1 MVKTANLELPLVQA
15 AQAQK
20 HVTVNEAFAL
30 LDAAAQ
36 LRLASVTVAEPPAMA
51 AEGVAFFV
59 PPGASGDWSFH
70 PGRLAVFSNGGW
82 MFVTPKIGWRGWIVD
97 QAEPAVFDGVA
108 WVPGAL
114 AVSPNGA
121 ALQGETVEIDV
132 DLNAGS
138 MVTTDPVIPANAV
151 VLGVSG
157 VVIEGISGTASGW
170 RLGVVDGPDRYGSG
184 LGLGLGS
191 WVQGVTGQPQ
201 AYYTPTALT
210 IEALGG
216 AFAGGRVRLAVHM
229 LRIGL
234 PRV

>member
-20 HVTVNEAFAL
+20 HVTVNEALAL

-36 LRLASVTVAEPPAMA
+36 LRLASVSEPEPPAMA
-51 AEGVAFFV
+51 VDGVAFFV
-59 PPGASGDWSFH
+59 PPDARGDWASY
-70 PGRLAVFSNGGW
+70 PGKLAVFANGGW
-82 MFVTPKIGWRGWIVD
+82 VFVVPRAGWRGWIVD
-97 QAEPAVFDGVA
+97 RAEAAVFDGVD

-121 ALQGETVEIDV
+121 ALRAETVEIDV
-132 DLNAGS
+132 ALVPGMA
-138 MVTTDPVIPANAV
+138 VTTDPVIPANAV
-151 VLGVSG
+151 VFGVTG
-157 VVIEGISGTASGW
+157 IVTDAISGTTTSW
-170 RLGVVDGPDRYGSG
+170 RLGVPGGEDRYGSG

-201 AYYTPTALT
+201 AYYAPTALT
-210 IEALGG
+210 IEATDG
-216 AFAGGRVRLAVHM
+216 AFAKGQVRLAVHM
-229 LRIGL
+229 FRFGL